1 MQTQFVFASLLGT
14 LYLELES
21 GGEISQWF
29 PGSLVGWVK
38 CGGQTSHPPGC
49 GNHWD
54 SKFILLIFCLFASSL
69 HLSEFS
75 VRQFEQRSF
84 APNISVLH
92 NCRVSTGGVRAVRLP
107 RPELT
112 STMFSS
118 TLLKHWKQTVCSLCR
133 VCNCSPKALPY
144 SVSDTHWLFTQWEP
158 FFFFFWNTGQC
169 TKSMRYKWTN

>member
-1 MQTQFVFASLLGT
+1 MIPRLPRWMGKMRRTNFT
-14 LYLELES
+14 
-21 GGEISQWF
+21 
-29 PGSLVGWVK
+29 
-38 CGGQTSHPPGC
+38 GC
-49 GNHWD
+49 GNLWD

-75 VRQFEQRSF
+75 VGQFEQRSF

-144 SVSDTHWLFTQWEP
+144 SVSDTHSDYLPSGSLFL
-158 FFFFFWNTGQC
+158 FFF
-169 TKSMRYKWTN
+169 